1 MNDRQLRPIP
11 TSQGTPSYGGTR
23 ESALSTNRVLRNTY
37 LLLSATLLFSAAMAG
52 LAMAMGMPYLGPVVT
67 LVGYFGLLFL
77 TYKLKNSAAGIAAVF
92 ALTGFMGLTLG
103 PILSMYVK
111 SVPNGGELI
120 MTSLGITGLLFAGLS
135 AYVLKTGRDMSFMG
149 GFLTV
154 GMFGLLGVIVIGLF
168 VDRCNIGKLLLGQ
181 GDHVVVEAFD
191 CHRPIGIVERGR
203 QLGDGANR
211 IRHGRAVPSGVQIGR
226 ACREI
231 DLASDQSLETK

>member
-1 MNDRQLRPIP
+1 MNDRQLRPVQV
-11 TSQGTPSYGGTR
+11 SRGTPSYDGMR

-52 LAMAMGMPYLGPVVT
+52 LAMAMGMPYLGPIVT

-135 AYVLKTGRDMSFMG
+135 GYVLKTGRDMSFMG

-154 GMFGLLGVIVIGLF
+154 GMFGLLAVIVVGLF
-168 VDRCNIGKLLLGQ
+168 VDLS
-181 GDHVVVEAFD
+181 AFQMV
-191 CHRPIGIVERGR
+191 ISAGIVLLMAGYILYETSAIIHGG
-203 QLGDGANR
+203 QTNYILATISLYVSLYNIFLSLLTLLSGNR
-211 IRHGRAVPSGVQIGR
+211 
-226 ACREI
+226 
-231 DLASDQSLETK
+231 D

>member
-11 TSQGTPSYGGTR
+11 TNNGVPSYGGAR
-23 ESALSTNRVLRNTY
+23 ESALSSNRVLLNTY

-52 LAMAMGMPYLGPVVT
+52 LAMAIGMPYLGPIVT

-103 PILSMYVK
+103 PILSVYME
-111 SVPNGGELI
+111 SIPNGGELV

-135 AYVLKTGRDMSFMG
+135 GYVLTTGRDMSFMS

-154 GMFGLLGVIVIGLF
+154 GLFGLLGVIVVGLF
-168 VDRCNIGKLLLGQ
+168 VDLSAFQMVISAAIVLLMAGCILYETSAIIHGGQTNYILATVSLYVSLYNIFLHLLMLLG
-181 GDHVVVEAFD
+181 G
-191 CHRPIGIVERGR
+191 
-203 QLGDGANR
+203 NR
-211 IRHGRAVPSGVQIGR
+211 
-226 ACREI
+226 
-231 DLASDQSLETK
+231 D